1 MSFLSISGLSGY
13 WLGLFFA
20 LGATFFWGISPPFQK
35 RALREMGLVE
45 MNAVRGAGMLL
56 FLLGVIPFAGEEVL
70 YLGGAAYLTL
80 AGVSLLNNLIGD
92 VLAFIAIQR
101 LGISVAFP
109 ITSSYLLYMPFIA
122 WFWFGEALTPFVFA
136 GTFFVVV
143 GLSLVNAKSPN
154 GQNLDGRSPNE
165 RDAADPE
172 TRRRLWGVV
181 LALLA
186 GLCWAVGLST
196 SKYLSTR
203 GVDPSG
209 ITFWRGAFF
218 GLQSVALALLWG
230 LARWV
235 SWVPPTPRVR
245 AGRVSAGG
253 VLAGMGAGVFGLII
267 GSWCYNSSLP
277 LIPMSVATPIAASC
291 PLIAA
296 VAACAFMDERLR
308 PLQWLGI
315 VSVVTGAAI
324 VGL

>member
-1 MSFLSISGLSGY
+1 MSFLNISGLSGY
-13 WLGLFFA
+13 WLGLLFA

-45 MNAVRGAGMLL
+45 MNAARGAGMLL
-56 FLLGVIPFAGEEVL
+56 FLLVMIPFAGEEVL

-92 VLAFIAIQR
+92 VFAFIAIQR
-101 LGISVAFP
+101 LGVSVAFP

-122 WFWFGEALTPFVFA
+122 WFWFGEALTSFVFV
-136 GTFFVVV
+136 GTFFVVA
-143 GLSLVNAKSPN
+143 GLSLVNARSPN
-154 GQNLDGRSPNE
+154 G
-165 RDAADPE
+165 RDAASSE
-172 TRRRLWGVV
+172 TRQRLRGVV

-235 SWVPPTPRVR
+235 SRIPPAPR

-253 VLAGMGAGVFGLII
+253 ILAGMGAGVFGLII

-308 PLQWLGI
+308 PRQWLGI
-315 VSVVTGAAI
+315 VFVVTGAAI